1 MFQLLFLRLHC
12 VIFHPEDL
20 QYSIDEF
27 LWMLL
32 IAIIDLV
39 LQYMHFA
46 KDLNEIYEETG
57 IYCTVGIGSNML
69 LSKIAMDVEAKHS
82 QNGIAEWRYQD
93 VPTKLWPIQP
103 LAVFGY

>member
-1 MFQLLFLRLHC
+1 
-12 VIFHPEDL
+12 
-20 QYSIDEF
+20 
-27 LWMLL
+27 
-32 IAIIDLV
+32 
-39 LQYMHFA
+39 MHFA
-46 KDLNEIYEETG
+46 KDLNVKFNEETG

-103 LAVFGY
+103 LRDFWVLDRQTEAKLNKRGILL